1 MLFPLKGIILRSEPT
16 AEICPMNILA
26 SHEARLK
33 KLGYRKTYLMDNSI
47 YSKLFKVKFPKY
59 VDPNLVDI
67 NQLNALE
74 FGLNDISAK
83 EKFFPGFLRF
93 WGDLPLLQNLGIW
106 FSGNTNGEA
115 NGLGCAVLPIERS
128 RNNNLSNQF
137 LGHVE
142 LRRLSRYVKNR
153 HRICEE
159 EASINIHFLPKPE
172 FLEACWDEI
181 KTETLN
187 TMRMPN
193 FDGPKWLTTAISKDS
208 YLLQPYVMFSFKLD
222 YEGNTIIVADS
233 VCLDGGWHM
242 RAGGCYD
249 PMSQIKKS
257 DVASKEETV
266 NEWLDKLHFLV
277 NSNTLTLNDF
287 SDAQVWFLEKVEEVL
302 HERHKYFYKKNQR
315 PIYWKEELRDD

>member
-1 MLFPLKGIILRSEPT
+1 MLFPLKRIILRSEPI

-33 KLGYRKTYLMDNSI
+33 KLGYRKTYLIDNPI
-47 YSKLFKVKFPKY
+47 YPKLFKVKFPKNI
-59 VDPNLVDI
+59 DPNLVDI

-74 FGLNDISAK
+74 FGLNNISPK
-83 EKFFPGFLRF
+83 EKFFPDFLRF

-115 NGLGCAVLPIERS
+115 NGLGCTVIPIEKS
-128 RNNNLSNQF
+128 RDNNLSDQF

-142 LRRLSRYVKNR
+142 LIRVSWYVQNR
-153 HRICEE
+153 QRICQER
-159 EASINIHFLPKPE
+159 ASINIHFLPKPE
-172 FLEACWDEI
+172 FLKECWDEI
-181 KTETLN
+181 KTEILS

-193 FDGPKWLTTAISKDS
+193 FDGSKWLTTAISKNS
-208 YLLQPYVMFSFKLD
+208 YLLQPYVIFRFELD
-222 YEGNTIIVADS
+222 YEGNEIIVADS

-242 RAGGCYD
+242 RASGCYD

-287 SDAQVWFLEKVEEVL
+287 SDAQVWFLEKVEEFL
-302 HERHKYFYKKNQR
+302 SKSHKHLFKKNQR
-315 PIYWKEELRDD
+315 PIYWKEE